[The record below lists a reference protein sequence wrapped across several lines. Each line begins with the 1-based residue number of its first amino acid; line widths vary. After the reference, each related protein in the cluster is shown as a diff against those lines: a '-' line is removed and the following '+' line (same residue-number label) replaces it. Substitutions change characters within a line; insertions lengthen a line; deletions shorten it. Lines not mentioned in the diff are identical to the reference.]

1 MTTVDQNAI
10 QKNKVIAFHY
20 VLKNEA
26 GDEIE
31 SSHGGEPVV
40 YLHGNY
46 RNLLPAL
53 EEALADRQKGDQ
65 LSVTLPPEKAYGL
78 RQEGS
83 MQRIPIKHLLT
94 KRKRYQ
100 PGMTVKVNTKDGPRD
115 VVVVKAGRF
124 NLDVDTNHPLAG
136 VTVTFDIVVHDIR
149 DATPEE
155 IQHGHSHGW
164 EGKSHHH

>member
-1 MTTVDQNAI
+1 MPI
-10 QKNKVIAFHY
+10 EKNKVIAFHY
-20 VLKNEA
+20 VLRNEQ
-26 GDEIE
+26 GDQVEA
-31 SSHGGEPVV
+31 SSSDEPMV

-46 RNLLPAL
+46 RNVLPAL
-53 EEALADRQKGDQ
+53 EEALAGQDKGDE

-83 MQRIPIKHLLT
+83 MQRVPIKHLLT
-94 KRKRYQ
+94 KHKRYQ
-100 PGMTVKVNTKDGPRD
+100 PGMTVKVNTKEGPRD
-115 VVVVKAGRF
+115 VMVVKAGRF

-136 VTVTFDIVVHDIR
+136 QTVTFDIQVHDIR

-164 EGKSHHH
+164 AGHGHHH